1 MADEYPSDASA
12 ASPDAG
18 RRDHHATI
26 FVPRDAA
33 RDAEAARRRWDPV
46 MADRIAAHV
55 TLAYPEEAPNLDLL
69 VERLREAGQR
79 HAPFRL
85 GLARLACYERP
96 ERGVYVEVEDVEG
109 GYRRLRADVLRPPF
123 SPLAFPPHVTVV
135 HPRTSLRGREY
146 WEDAAPRPWRRQE
159 FTVMEL
165 TLTAFDG
172 VRWTVVDRF
181 ALQARGSSERGAEG
195 GTS

>member
-26 FVPRDAA
+26 FVPRAAA

-55 TLAYPEEAPNLDLL
+55 TLVYPEEAPNLDLL

-79 HAPFRL
+79 HGPFRL
-85 GLARLACYERP
+85 GLGRLACYGRP
-96 ERGVYVEVEDVEG
+96 EGGVYVEVEDVEG
-109 GYRRLRADVLRPPF
+109 GYQRLRAEVLRPPF
-123 SPLAFPPHVTVV
+123 RSLAFTPHVTVV
-135 HPRTSLRGREY
+135 HPRTSLRGREC
-146 WEDAAPRPWRRQE
+146 WEEAATRAWERRE
-159 FTVMEL
+159 FTVTEL
-165 TLTAFDG
+165 TITAFDG
-172 VRWTVVDRF
+172 TEWTVVDRF
-181 ALQARGSSERGAEG
+181 ALGSSGSSVSGARPG
-195 GTS
+195 AN